1 MFAGLDIAD
10 KGVFLFVLRI
20 GLRLELATVGLIL
33 PGQQQHFKNGATER
47 WEYYWRGIEKKLL
60 HLHCLLSTNA

>member
-1 MFAGLDIAD
+1 MFAGLDIARIREF
-10 KGVFLFVLRI
+10 FLYVLRI

-47 WEYYWRGIEKKLL
+47 WEYYWRGNRKEIVT
-60 HLHCLLSTNA
+60 STLFT